1 MELGAFAL
9 QKASDL
15 LIERSDVWGEKQK
28 GLLHVG
34 EESPCASWV
43 SLSMMQTVAADRDV
57 KTN

>member
-1 MELGAFAL
+1 MELGVFAL
-9 QKASDL
+9 QKATDL

-43 SLSMMQTVAADRDV
+43 SLSMMHTIAADRAV

>member
-9 QKASDL
+9 QKVTDL

-34 EESPCASWV
+34 EESPCASWI
-43 SLSMMQTVAADRDV
+43 SLCIMHAVAADRAV